1 MPQQQQQ
8 QQSYQ
13 SRPSSSTQPVQQNNG
28 QLKNPIIM
36 RDLDKPSGIGT
47 QVKITKAV

>member
-36 RDLDKPSGIGT
+36 RDWKPSCMN
-47 QVKITKAV
+47 